1 MINNIY
7 LINKFSILNGAKYF
21 SSGKLQNYLVFIPA
35 KNDVKYL
42 HATTQVYLWKLN
54 GMSGENVEN
63 ITKSGSDFVAIFV
76 DYHVLP
82 DTIFNG
88 HCLINKNISITK
100 QVINL
105 YTSYVLRPWLK
116 NLNTDFTLKN
126 YLFGSVKLTTNADPY
141 KQKYTVSGIG
151 FNSRSE
157 FSSTDECMGNM
168 PLYLELRWPHLCILI
183 IKIKIS

>member
-21 SSGKLQNYLVFIPA
+21 SSGILQNYLVFIPV

-42 HATTQVYLWKLN
+42 HATTQVYMWKLN

-76 DYHVLP
+76 CWLSCITRHNK
-82 DTIFNG
+82 F
-88 HCLINKNISITK
+88 NKNISITK

-126 YLFGSVKLTTNADPY
+126 CLFGSVKLTTNADHIN
-141 KQKYTVSGIG
+141 TNIV
-151 FNSRSE
+151 F
-157 FSSTDECMGNM
+157 TA
-168 PLYLELRWPHLCILI
+168 
-183 IKIKIS
+183 